1 VLKRRWS
8 PSNHQTRSAIAENLQ
23 RLSVRQSLE
32 QTSYAAERP
41 RIPLAFVRAV
51 APWLHLH
58 TGLLEPNIAHRAL
71 TNREPFRNAVGA
83 SLSIVNDDN
92 GILPDVSATGGPLH
106 TTRRIWPGRKLG
118 MLTRRNQKSERAP
131 WRVDFAGQT
140 SNQIASLFAL
150 NCFHS
155 CFHIDIKTDKLS
167 HNRKGEKP
175 INKDFSPLL
184 VYLIVD

>member
-1 VLKRRWS
+1 MPQPTSINFWKINRHLQEESRILREAFKKISKNQEKSFVLKRRWS

-71 TNREPFRNAVGA
+71 TNREPFRNAVCCVA
-83 SLSIVNDDN
+83 
-92 GILPDVSATGGPLH
+92 LH
-106 TTRRIWPGRKLG
+106 R
-118 MLTRRNQKSERAP
+118 
-131 WRVDFAGQT
+131 
-140 SNQIASLFAL
+140 
-150 NCFHS
+150 
-155 CFHIDIKTDKLS
+155 
-167 HNRKGEKP
+167 
-175 INKDFSPLL
+175 
-184 VYLIVD
+184 